1 MVTKTITEQRAEV
14 RIFAGNDPAHTATG
28 SSGIS
33 SATPALTPLMLD
45 EATGKLVVW
54 DGQKAGSA
62 VGILVLPLEGTET
75 ALTYYKSGTFA
86 TEAIR
91 WPDSV
96 DEHKGQRLC
105 RQCPESR
112 GAAVTRYQATAVA

>member
-75 ALTYYKSGTFA
+75 VLTYYKSGTRP
-86 TEAIR
+86 TVVCVSSPITSNRKSMPLSR
-91 WPDSV
+91 W
-96 DEHKGQRLC
+96 KKC
-105 RQCPESR
+105 RR
-112 GAAVTRYQATAVA
+112 

>member
-45 EATGKLVVW
+45 EATTGKLVVW

-62 VGILVLPLEGTET
+62 VGILVLPRLK
-75 ALTYYKSGTFA
+75 A
-86 TEAIR
+86 
-91 WPDSV
+91 
-96 DEHKGQRLC
+96 QRRC
-105 RQCPESR
+105 
-112 GAAVTRYQATAVA
+112 

>member
-1 MVTKTITEQRAEV
+1 MIAAAFNEPLLLE
-14 RIFAGNDPAHTATG
+14 PAYARV
-28 SSGIS
+28 S

-75 ALTYYKSGTFA
+75 VLTYYKSGTFA

-96 DEHKGQRLC
+96 DEHKKANAFAGSAL
-105 RQCPESR
+105 SH
-112 GAAVTRYQATAVA
+112 AALP

>member
-1 MVTKTITEQRAEV
+1 
-14 RIFAGNDPAHTATG
+14 
-28 SSGIS
+28 
-33 SATPALTPLMLD
+33 MLD

-62 VGILVLPLEGTET
+62 VGILVLPLE
-75 ALTYYKSGTFA
+75 KSGTFA

-96 DEHKGQRLC
+96 DEHKKANAFAGTAL
-105 RQCPESR
+105 SH
-112 GAAVTRYQATAVA
+112 AALP

>member
-1 MVTKTITEQRAEV
+1 VYLDAAGSIDIGSDSF
-14 RIFAGNDPAHTATG
+14 IFAGNDPAHTATG

-62 VGILVLPLEGTET
+62 VGILVLPLEGTEEV
-75 ALTYYKSGTFA
+75 LTYYKSGTFA

-96 DEHKGQRLC
+96 DEHKKANAFAGTAL
-105 RQCPESR
+105 SH
-112 GAAVTRYQATAVA
+112 AALP